1 MTSFVPIINHT
12 GLLVEIASESD
23 YDTAFINSVHVCW
36 YLVMG
41 CEECRMWSRCGQV
54 ISCFL
59 STYM

>member
-23 YDTAFINSVHVCW
+23 YDTAFINSAHVCW

-41 CEECRMWSRCGQV
+41 CEE
-54 ISCFL
+54 
-59 STYM
+59 